1 MLSSLNGNGYSS
13 NVRLHLLV
21 GDRTLELAQI
31 GPNDIVLRTPADL
44 PPGDAEII
52 MEIDGKQRRWSI
64 HLPQG
69 ASITTPTTVTI
80 TAPAVSW

>member
-1 MLSSLNGNGYSS
+1 MLSSFNGNGYSS
-13 NVRLHLLV
+13 NVRLHLVV

-31 GPNDIVLRTPADL
+31 GPNDIVLRTPTDL

-52 MEIDGKQRRWSI
+52 MEIDGHERRWPI

-69 ASITTPTTVTI
+69 ASVNTPTTATI
-80 TAPAVSW
+80 TAPVASW